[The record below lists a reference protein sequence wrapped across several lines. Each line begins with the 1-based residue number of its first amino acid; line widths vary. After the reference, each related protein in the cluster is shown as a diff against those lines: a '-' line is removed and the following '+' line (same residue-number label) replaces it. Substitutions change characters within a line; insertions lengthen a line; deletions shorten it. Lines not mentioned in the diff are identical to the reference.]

1 MPHSKSGQGCSWAV
15 FSRRRQFNLSKVEV
29 WVLKSVLPKKKK
41 RRRRLGFEDIYPNS
55 VP

>member
-41 RRRRLGFEDIYPNS
+41 EEEEERESRFDFQ
-55 VP
+55 